1 MPTAQWF
8 STSPGPGLDFL
19 LGYVHTFDGEHLKPL
34 YYSHQRYV
42 DDVTNS
48 INNLV
53 LQRYILREDGD
64 EIIRHAKNSDVPTL
78 ADIPSDIPDDL
89 K

>member
-1 MPTAQWF
+1 MARVF
-8 STSPGPGLDFL
+8 SMRLATPPAA
-19 LGYVHTFDGEHLKPL
+19 YVRL
-34 YYSHQRYV
+34 